1 MTIVT
6 ETTSST
12 VIEIESG
19 EVVAESESSSSAET
33 ESDPQVEEFTDFIA
47 GDRETTM
54 TFTNTAMPCSLT
66 IYKHETGNR
75 DIALEGATFRIRYA
89 DPHVSAQ
96 VWTQTTDRWGEII
109 LPRTDR
115 RGTVCAGRL
124 CDGREK
130 HL

>member
-96 VWTQTTDRWGEII
+96 VWTQTTDRKGEIRI
-109 LPRTDR
+109 SRPYEGAL
-115 RGTVCAGRL
+115 VA
-124 CDGREK
+124 E
-130 HL
+130 